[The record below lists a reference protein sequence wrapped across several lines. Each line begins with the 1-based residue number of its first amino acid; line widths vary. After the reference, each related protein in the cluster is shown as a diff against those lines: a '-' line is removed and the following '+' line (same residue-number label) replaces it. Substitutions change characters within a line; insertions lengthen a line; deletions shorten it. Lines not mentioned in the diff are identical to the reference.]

1 MLFSMPSSIS
11 TKMCRN
17 RPNHINII
25 YGLAGDPP
33 HKGHLNA
40 IKYLLKQKNST
51 VWVILSASHAFGK
64 KTAPYEKRKEW
75 LSLLLFDY
83 ESGLTD
89 RERNHVVIPDLELD
103 ILAEKNDGQ
112 PVYSA
117 DIQRYLSSK
126 YPGVFFY
133 WGFGMDNANIESI
146 KKFKDYETVLKWPIL
161 AIPEMK
167 EVRSTQVRSALREGD
182 TDFLY
187 EKVGVELTQNI
198 TQWVSQKEG
207 EEWLNNRV

>member
-1 MLFSMPSSIS
+1 MIFLNTAS
-11 TKMCRN
+11 TQPQDFGKS
-17 RPNHINII
+17 INIV

-40 IKYLLKQKNST
+40 IKYLLSVPNSR

-75 LSLLLFDY
+75 LSLLLFD
-83 ESGLTD
+83 EASGLTSE
-89 RERNHVVIPDLELD
+89 ERNRVLVSDLEID
-103 ILAEKNDGQ
+103 ILNIKKGKD

-117 DIQRYLSSK
+117 DIQSYLSDK
-126 YPGVFFY
+126 YQGYLFY

-161 AIPEMK
+161 VIPEMK
-167 EVRSTQVRSALREGD
+167 EVRSTQVRSALKNGNI
-182 TDFLY
+182 DFLHD
-187 EKVGVELTQNI
+187 KIGAELTQNI
-198 TQWVSQKEG
+198 IQWISKKEG
-207 EEWLNNRV
+207 EDWLNNRV